1 MPNFIKET
9 AKRHN
14 VLLQDIASRMGIS
27 VIGLSKH
34 VNGNPSVAV
43 LERIAEAI
51 GDGCTPAEL
60 VTPPEAWASQS
71 APVLRCPHCG
81 KPLNVEVK

>member
-1 MPNFIKET
+1 MSVYIKD
-9 AKRHN
+9 ALKRRN
-14 VLLQDIASRMGIS
+14 LSQRTLAERLQMHPVS
-27 VIGLSKH
+27 LSSH

-51 GDGCTPAEL
+51 GDGCTTAEL
-60 VTPPEAWASQS
+60 VTPPEIWASPS

-81 KPLNVEVK
+81 EVFAIEVK

>member
-1 MPNFIKET
+1 MPNFIKES

-34 VNGNPSVAV
+34 ANGNPSVAV

-51 GDGCTPAEL
+51 GDGCTAAEL
-60 VTPPEAWASQS
+60 VTPPDIWQSQS

-81 KPLNVEVK
+81 AKLSVDIK